1 MDRKVLLRLKNEN
14 KFLNVHFTEDL
25 VLVEMD
31 NYTILL
37 WLKKTITKTEISLKI
52 DVLHSV

>member
-1 MDRKVLLRLKNEN
+1 VLLRLKNEN